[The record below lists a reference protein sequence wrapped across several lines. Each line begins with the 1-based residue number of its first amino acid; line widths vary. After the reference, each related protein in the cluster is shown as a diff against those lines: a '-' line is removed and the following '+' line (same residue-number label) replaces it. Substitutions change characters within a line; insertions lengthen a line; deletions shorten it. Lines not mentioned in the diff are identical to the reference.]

1 MGKRFKM
8 AKFKTELVL
17 LLTSIV
23 LFAISAFCFSYGAG
37 GASYAL
43 SLSYPL
49 RAYALLIV
57 GFGGAFMTVASIS
70 FSKRSKNCL

>member
-1 MGKRFKM
+1 M

-23 LFAISAFCFSYGAG
+23 LFAISAFCFSYAVG
-37 GASYAL
+37 GVSYAL
-43 SLSYPL
+43 SLTYPL

-57 GFGGAFMTVASIS
+57 GFGGVLMTAASIS
-70 FSKRSKNCL
+70 FSKRSKTCL